1 VGGLDEQVSESS
13 LWELFLQAGP
23 VGMYPD
29 LHVENTMYTCNTVDV
44 YMPILC
50 IPVIIQ

>member
-29 LHVENTMYTCNTVDV
+29 LHVGNTMYTCNTVDV

-50 IPVIIQ
+50 ILIVI

>member
-29 LHVENTMYTCNTVDV
+29 LHVENTMYVCNILNVHIHT
-44 YMPILC
+44 LC
-50 IPVIIQ
+50 ILVVIQ